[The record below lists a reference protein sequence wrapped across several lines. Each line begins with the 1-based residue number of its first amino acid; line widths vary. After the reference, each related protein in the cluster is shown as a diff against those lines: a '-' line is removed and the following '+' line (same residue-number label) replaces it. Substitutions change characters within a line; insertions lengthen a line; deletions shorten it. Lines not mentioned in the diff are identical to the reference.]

1 MAFAGIG
8 SKVFCWPCVLST
20 TPGKGLLRGGCWQG
34 GMLILEEDLAE
45 RLLDLLPCRLIQ
57 IELVVDYIS
66 VRMVLKHET
75 VLLAPVKIH
84 GDERSW
90 VQSKK

>member
-8 SKVFCWPCVLST
+8 SKVFCWHGVLST

-34 GMLILEEDLAE
+34 RMLILEEALAE
-45 RLLDLLPCRLIQ
+45 RLLDLLLCRLIQ